1 MALITYTNNFLNW
14 KLGAGHPTNPERARL
29 AVEKLMNGSSA
40 ENMVLLSAWENEN
53 RHDWIDA
60 LADIHSHDYIE
71 YVLMEG
77 RSSDWDEENLLLSET
92 ALTMFGATYSLVSE
106 YLRGSDHRVFFNPQG
121 AKHHAGAEL
130 SSGFC
135 IFNDMASAALRLT
148 EAGKRVVYVDWDA
161 HHGDGV
167 EDLLL
172 DRPDIVTYSIHE
184 GNLFPWSGNDSGEG
198 YQNYPLDDNANDVDM
213 LEAMH
218 DIVSRIHDDGPDVI
232 LLACGADGLTNDP
245 LSSLNYTLGGL
256 DAAAGMIG
264 LLVRD
269 LGASVI
275 IGGAGGYQPL
285 TETPEHWARTVSII
299 SDIVEGN

>member
-1 MALITYTNNFLNW
+1 MTLIAYTNNFLNW

-40 ENMVLLSAWENEN
+40 DNMVLLNAWENEN
-53 RHDWIDA
+53 RDEWVTA
-60 LADIHSHDYIE
+60 LADVHSEDHIN
-71 YVLMEG
+71 YVLVEG
-77 RSSDWDEENLLLSET
+77 RSSDWAGVKFHLSET

-106 YLRGSDHRVFFNPQG
+106 YLNGSNHKVFFNPQG
-121 AKHHAGAEL
+121 AKHHAAWDQ

-135 IFNDMASAALRLT
+135 VFNDMASAALRLT
-148 EAGKRVVYVDWDA
+148 AAGKRVVYIDWDA

-167 EDLLL
+167 EDILL
-172 DRPDIVTYSIHE
+172 DRPDIITYSIHE
-184 GNLFPWSGNDSGEG
+184 GNLFPWSGFESGEG
-198 YQNYPLDDNANDVDM
+198 FQNYPLAENANDVDL

-218 DIVSRIHDDGPDVI
+218 DVVSRIHDDEPDVI
-232 LLACGADGLTNDP
+232 LLACGADGLAADP

-256 DAAAGMIG
+256 DAAAGMVG
-264 LLVRD
+264 LLARD

-275 IGGAGGYQPL
+275 IGGAGGYQPH

-299 SDIVEGN
+299 SEIVEGD

>member
-1 MALITYTNNFLNW
+1 MTLIAYTNNFLNW

-40 ENMVLLSAWENEN
+40 DNMVLLNAWENEN
-53 RHDWIDA
+53 RDEWITA
-60 LADIHSHDYIE
+60 LADVHSEDHIN
-71 YVLMEG
+71 YVLVEG
-77 RSSDWDEENLLLSET
+77 RSSDWAGVKFSLSET

-106 YLRGSDHRVFFNPQG
+106 YLSGSDHKVFFNPQG
-121 AKHHAGAEL
+121 AKHHAAWDQ

-135 IFNDMASAALRLT
+135 VFNDMASAALRLT
-148 EAGKRVVYVDWDA
+148 AAGKRVVYIDWDA

-167 EDLLL
+167 EDILLN
-172 DRPDIVTYSIHE
+172 RPDIITYSIHE
-184 GNLFPWSGNDSGEG
+184 GNLFPWSGMDSGEG
-198 YQNYPLDDNANDVDM
+198 FQNYPLADNANDVDL

-218 DIVSRIHDDGPDVI
+218 DVISRIHDDEPDVI
-232 LLACGADGLTNDP
+232 LLACGADGLAADP

-256 DAAAGMIG
+256 DAAAGMVG
-264 LLVRD
+264 LLARD

-275 IGGAGGYQPL
+275 IGGAGGYQPH

>member
-29 AVEKLMNGSSA
+29 AVERLMTGSSA
-40 ENMVLLSAWENEN
+40 DSMVLLNAWENEN
-53 RHDWIDA
+53 RDEWMDA
-60 LADIHSHDYIE
+60 LADVHTHDYID
-71 YVLMEG
+71 YVLVEG
-77 RSSDWDEENLLLSET
+77 RSSDWAGVKFHLSET

-106 YLRGSDHRVFFNPQG
+106 YLNGSAHRVFFNPQG
-121 AKHHAGAEL
+121 AKHHAAAEK

-135 IFNDMASAALRLT
+135 VFNDMASAALRLT
-148 EAGKRVVYVDWDA
+148 AAGKRVAYIDWDA

-167 EDLLL
+167 EDILLN
-172 DRPDIVTYSIHE
+172 RPDIITYSIHE
-184 GNLFPWSGNDSGEG
+184 GNLFPWSGNDSGVG
-198 YQNYPLDDNANDVDM
+198 YRNYPLDEYANDVDL

-218 DIVSRIHDDGPDVI
+218 DIVSRIHDEEVDVI
-232 LLACGADGLTNDP
+232 LLACGADGLAADP

-256 DAAAGMIG
+256 DAAAGMVG
-264 LLVRD
+264 LLARD

-275 IGGAGGYQPL
+275 IGGAGGYQPH